1 MRVLHVSWEYPPV
14 VYGGLGRHVHALAE
28 AQAAAGHDVTVLTQ
42 QPPGAAAREV
52 LNGVSVIRVEPPTP
66 TVPREP
72 DPLVAWVERLD
83 ARMASE
89 AANVVR
95 ALEPQVV
102 HAHDWVVNH
111 SAREA
116 RRYSGAPLVVTIHAT
131 EAGRHQGW
139 ITSDLS
145 RRIHGLEHQ
154 LISRAQRVITCSNA
168 MRVEVE
174 TAFNTEPERIDVIP
188 NGIDLGHWQIA
199 AETRSYARSQFAP
212 TGSLIVYVGRLE
224 WEKGVHTLI
233 DALPAVVAQHPD
245 LHVVIA
251 GTGTYEAML
260 HQHGREL
267 TEAGVVTFTGWLP
280 EDELQA
286 LAAAA
291 DVAVVPSLYEP
302 FGLVALEAGALG
314 IPLVVAR
321 TGGLADIVTDGVSGS
336 TFAAG
341 SPAELSAALLDVIND
356 PVAAG
361 HRANRLTALLF
372 ERYDWRMIARATH
385 TTYENAIEQSLRN
398 PRSLDYPVLPGPD
411 GNVLGRG

>member
-341 SPAELSAALLDVIND
+341 S
-356 PVAAG
+356 
-361 HRANRLTALLF
+361 
-372 ERYDWRMIARATH
+372 
-385 TTYENAIEQSLRN
+385 
-398 PRSLDYPVLPGPD
+398 
-411 GNVLGRG
+411 